1 MKKIEKLYRS
11 SYSGEQVISNMTYEG
26 GTWVYEREEI
36 QNAVFNNQIS
46 NKAIVIGNGISR
58 ADFNLRL
65 ISNHKGGLLAG
76 GALQSYGCNA
86 LYRDFAPN
94 FLVANGDG
102 IVKEIANSGYT
113 TDHIV
118 YSNANALLDYP
129 TKFYLIPQDP
139 GWNAGSVATYLA
151 CFDGH
156 KTIYLMGFDGVDQA
170 EDGYNLYKNTNGYDS
185 PSSGYSEDYWAK
197 SMDMVFELYSDVDF
211 VRVMPT
217 KQYYMPEEWK
227 YVPNLRQIDFREF
240 ALEVDL

>member
-11 SYSGEQVISNMTYEG
+11 NYSGEDIISNMTYEG
-26 GTWVYEREEI
+26 GTWTYEREQI
-36 QNAVFNNQIS
+36 PNAVFNTQIS

-65 ISNHKGGLLAG
+65 IANHKGGLLAG

-86 LYRDFAPN
+86 LYRDFSPN
-94 FLVANGDG
+94 FLVANGDD
-102 IVKEIANSGYT
+102 IINEIAASGYT

-118 YSNANALLDYP
+118 YSHANALLDHP
-129 TKFYLIPQDP
+129 SKFYLIPQDP
-139 GWNAGSVATYLA
+139 GWNAGALAAYLA

-156 KTIYLMGFDGVDQA
+156 KEVYLLGFDGVDQSTT
-170 EDGYNLYKNTNGYDS
+170 GYNLYESTNGYQA
-185 PSSGYSEDYWAK
+185 PSDGYSEEFWVKA
-197 SMDMVFELYSDVDF
+197 MIQIFETYSDVDF

-217 KQYYMPEEWK
+217 NTYYMADAWK